1 MLDFIFQLKKRIF
14 KMIKRLFLGTT
25 EVNFINVGK
34 TFYKFF
40 IVEVILFVSVI
51 TLSLFGLLN
60 VNLSVDFTGGTTYQL
75 DAEYTDTDI
84 EEVMSSN
91 LLDVSRYQTFDNS
104 NSIIFRATENTQEK
118 ETEFLFY
125 LSNKFQVPD
134 EEIDFQRVGPTF
146 GEEITEK
153 GLQALIIFLSLVVLL
168 ISYRYEFKYSLIALV
183 ALTHDLL
190 LVFCIYVLL
199 GLEITPST
207 VIALLTILGYSLYDT
222 VILFDK
228 LKDSI
233 KTSKFSYLSVESLNK
248 TFNEVLM
255 RSLNTSITSA
265 IPIASILFLGN
276 YLGLSGTLTD
286 FALPLFIGILS
297 GTYSSIFV
305 TVPFLSKI
313 INN

>member
-1 MLDFIFQLKKRIF
+1 MIKKLFIGSTEIDFLKVGKLFYRIFIIEALIFIAVFIF
-14 KMIKRLFLGTT
+14 
-25 EVNFINVGK
+25 
-34 TFYKFF
+34 
-40 IVEVILFVSVI
+40 
-51 TLSLFGLLN
+51 SLTGILN
-60 VNLSVDFTGGTTYQL
+60 VNLSVDFTGGTTYQFEANY
-75 DAEYTDTDI
+75 DDTDI
-84 EEVMSSN
+84 DEVMASTI
-91 LLDVSRYQTFDNS
+91 LDVSRYQTFENS
-104 NSIIFRATENTQEK
+104 NSLIFRATENTQDK

-125 LSNKFQVPD
+125 LSNKFDIPD
-134 EEIDFQRVGPTF
+134 ADIDFQRVGPTF
-146 GEEITEK
+146 GDEITTK
-153 GLQALIIFLSLVVLL
+153 GLQALIIFLTLVVLL
-168 ISYRYEFKYSLIALV
+168 ISYRYEFKYSLIALI

-190 LVFCIYVLL
+190 LVFTIYVLL

-228 LKDSI
+228 LNDSI
-233 KTSKFSYLSVESLNK
+233 KSSKYSYLTDGSLNK

-276 YLGLSGTLTD
+276 YLGLSGTLSD

-305 TVPFLSKI
+305 TVPFLAKI
-313 INN
+313 INK